1 MSLKHHELM
10 YCIQSQSQELG
21 LCHSKLLWVQV
32 INNWL
37 QNILLSEESS
47 MIALQLCLYICT
59 GILSPLSNLGFSA
72 CLFIAVAK
80 HHEPLQ
86 RAQELS
92 PMRLSVFRRGIRSTL
107 SYSHPPPSH
116 QAYSVLH
123 VRHLLFLRQSLL
135 ESLEGPLSGCHNKWM
150 QMGRWTSTFEIIM

>member
-1 MSLKHHELM
+1 M

-21 LCHSKLLWVQV
+21 LCHSKLLWIQV

-37 QNILLSEESS
+37 QHILLSEESS
-47 MIALQLCLYICT
+47 MIALPLCLCICT
-59 GILSPLSNLGFSA
+59 GRLSPLSNLGFSA
-72 CLFIAVAK
+72 CLVIAVAK

-92 PMRLSVFRRGIRSTL
+92 RMRLSVFRRGVRSTT
-107 SYSHPPPSH
+107 SYPHPPPPP

-123 VRHLLFLRQSLL
+123 VGHFLFIRQSLL
-135 ESLEGPLSGCHNKWM
+135 ESLKGPLP
-150 QMGRWTSTFEIIM
+150 